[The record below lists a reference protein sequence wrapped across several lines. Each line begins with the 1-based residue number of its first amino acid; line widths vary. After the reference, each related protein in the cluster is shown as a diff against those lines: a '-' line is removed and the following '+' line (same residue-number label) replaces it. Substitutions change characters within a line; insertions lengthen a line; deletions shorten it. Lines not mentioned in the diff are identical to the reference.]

1 MKASINFNSYVSG
14 VVLLRRKQY
23 SDAKEH
29 FLRALKC
36 TQSVESKKK
45 VAQCDK
51 FLELE
56 AKKEAAIAKKM
67 LG

>member
-1 MKASINFNSYVSG
+1 M
-14 VVLLRRKQY
+14 VLLRRKQY